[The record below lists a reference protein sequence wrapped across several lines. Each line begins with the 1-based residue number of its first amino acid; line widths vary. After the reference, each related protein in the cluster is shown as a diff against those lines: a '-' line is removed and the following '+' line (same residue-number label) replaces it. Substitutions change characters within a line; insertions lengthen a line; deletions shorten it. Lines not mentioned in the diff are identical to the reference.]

1 MTAGT
6 GEFRGF
12 RGSVEWSEEDRLW
25 FGKILGVR
33 DLILYDAPTRK
44 ALKTAF
50 RRAVREYIDDLKKLG
65 REVEIP
71 KPRKGLF
78 LLEKEK

>member
-1 MTAGT
+1 MKGGI
-6 GEFRGF
+6 GEYRGF
-12 RGSVEWSEEDRLW
+12 HGSVEWSEEDRLW
-25 FGKILGVR
+25 CGKILGIR
-33 DLILYDAPTRK
+33 DLILYDAPTRR

-65 REVEIP
+65 REAEIP

-78 LLEKEK
+78 L

>member
-1 MTAGT
+1 MKDGI
-6 GEFRGF
+6 GKYRGF
-12 RGSVEWSEEDRLW
+12 RGTIEWSEEDRLW
-25 FGKILGVR
+25 YGKILGIR

-65 REVEIP
+65 REAEIP

-78 LLEKEK
+78 L